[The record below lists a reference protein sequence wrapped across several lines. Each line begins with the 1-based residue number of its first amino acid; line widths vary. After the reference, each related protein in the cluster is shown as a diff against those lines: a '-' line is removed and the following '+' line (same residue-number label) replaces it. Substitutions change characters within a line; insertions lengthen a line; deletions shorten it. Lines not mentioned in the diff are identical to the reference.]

1 LRNIFFDNVAFVKSY
16 YYTMTLPGIK
26 PMEPL
31 FRGERGERV
40 RRNVERSEIEDPI
53 TKLENTSPV
62 IMIYAGPGAGKTT
75 NALWLTAYLKTCGIN
90 VEFVG
95 EYARSAIM
103 GGNIGAVAMTQ
114 FYTLGKQ
121 WKYLMN
127 MIHGSKSDFTIAD
140 ASPLNSLFYAT
151 PDFDETD
158 AQSAIRKLKRL
169 NCLSFFLTRGE
180 YELTLQGRSQGS
192 VEELDVLADQ
202 TLEALNFFK
211 IPHFKLTVDK
221 YGQGHL
227 YDMLVRIK
235 EYLLLHNPE
244 AAKKIRLP
252 ADKETWVIANNMM
265 KGGEPIE
272 PEPLYEV
279 ETKFSVGY
287 DEHNAIKKFLTTKLG
302 EEHVKELTIC
312 DVYFAST
319 TNNKRIRFESEQ
331 NKPTRYFVTQ
341 KFDDDVI
348 GARREVETEID
359 HLSASYMINAAN
371 KQDLGQLMKKR
382 IEFRFKDGIKIILDT
397 VEVEDGRGF
406 KQTLRFVEVEGMVA
420 KDQVP
425 EIKHEIEKVIEQL
438 KNQGL
443 VGTLAAESMRDMA
456 FLQTVHS

>member
-1 LRNIFFDNVAFVKSY
+1 
-16 YYTMTLPGIK
+16 MTLPGIK
-26 PMEPL
+26 AMEPL

-40 RRNVERSEIEDPI
+40 IRNLERSEIEDPI

-127 MIHGSKSDFTIAD
+127 MIHGSKSAFTIAD

-169 NCLSFFLTRGE
+169 NCLSFFLTRGD

-211 IPHFKLTVDK
+211 IPYFKLTVDK
-221 YGQGHL
+221 DGQGHL

-252 ADKETWVIANNMM
+252 ADKETWVAANKMM
-265 KGGEPIE
+265 KGEEPVGPEPI
-272 PEPLYEV
+272 YEV
-279 ETKFSVGY
+279 ETKFAVGY
-287 DEHNAIKKFLTTKLG
+287 DEYNAIKKFLTNKLG
-302 EEHVKELTIC
+302 DEHTKQITVH
-312 DVYFAST
+312 DYYFTSS
-319 TNNKRIRFESEQ
+319 TNNKRVRYESVNGEPSQ
-331 NKPTRYFVTQ
+331 YFVTQ
-341 KFDDDVI
+341 KFDDISVP

-359 HLSASYMINAAN
+359 DLSASYMIQCAN
-371 KQDLGQLMKKR
+371 KHDLGYLRKER
-382 IEFRFKDGIKIILDT
+382 TEFRFKDGIKILLDT
-397 VEVEDGRGF
+397 VQVEDGGRI
-406 KQTLRFVEVEGMVA
+406 KKTLRFIEVEGMA
-420 KDQVP
+420 TKNQVS
-425 EIKHEIEKVIEQL
+425 EIKKEVESVIDQL

-443 VGTLAAESMRDMA
+443 VGTIATESMRDIA
-456 FLQTVHS
+456 FLHRAHS